1 MPLRPADTSAD
12 TKSDISVIHLLP
24 NVLTICAIC
33 AGLTAI
39 RFGYQGDFE
48 TAVRLIL
55 LACVLD
61 GIDGRLARILG
72 CDSPVGAELDSL
84 ADFLNFGV
92 APVLIL
98 HHWALQDFR
107 SAGWIAVLCYTICCV
122 LRLARFNVN
131 SRLEKMAKPASD
143 SGNFIGV
150 PSPAG
155 AVLVMLPMFVSFL
168 FSDLPI
174 TPPAVIAAYIGVI
187 GLLMIS
193 RLPTYSFKNVS
204 IARKYAKYL
213 LLGAVLMAAALLT
226 YLWAT
231 LVLFCLVYLVGL
243 ARAFQMD
250 RKSRK
255 TEG

>member
-1 MPLRPADTSAD
+1 MSLPSPD
-12 TKSDISVIHLLP
+12 TKTEVNVLQLLP
-24 NVLTICAIC
+24 NVITIGAIC

-48 TAVRLIL
+48 TSVRLIL

-61 GIDGRLARILG
+61 GIDGRLARMMNS
-72 CDSPVGAELDSL
+72 DSAVGAELDSL

-92 APVLIL
+92 APALIL
-98 HHWALQDFR
+98 HHWALKDTTGF
-107 SAGWIAVLCYTICCV
+107 GWIAVLGYTICCV
-122 LRLARFNVN
+122 LRLARFNVS
-131 SRLEKMAKPASD
+131 SRLEKLSPDPAGSSD
-143 SGNFIGV
+143 HFVGV

-168 FSDLPI
+168 FPELAPLP
-174 TPPAVIAAYIGVI
+174 PVAIALYIGII

-204 IARKYAKYL
+204 IARNYAKYL
-213 LLGAVLMAAALLT
+213 MLAAVLMAAALFT

-231 LVLFCLVYLVGL
+231 LVLFSVVYLL
-243 ARAFQMD
+243 SLLRAFQLD
-250 RKSRK
+250 RRAKK
-255 TEG
+255 